1 MSQTQTER
9 SFERKFLV
17 DGQVTVEA
25 RLDTGAV
32 RIKPG
37 NAGTVEIRGV
47 LRRRGSSFLGLSD
60 DVEDRMDY
68 LAANAPVSFQ
78 GGTIRLGD
86 LNDDLLDGISTL
98 MEVTVPHETRVRARS
113 DHADFHIEGIQGPL
127 ECETDHGN
135 VDAIGIGAGVRVTT
149 DHGRI
154 AIRGVQGP
162 VSVQA
167 DSGDVEAIEI
177 AGRIDIRVDSARVA
191 VSQTAAAPIRVE
203 ADSGDVIIRLAGD
216 AGYDV
221 SIETDHGKIRVPPL
235 EGQQL
240 RDGRIRGRLRGGGP
254 LVEARTDSGNIEVE

>member
-37 NAGTVEIRGV
+37 NAGTVEVRGV
-47 LRRRGSSFLGLSD
+47 LRRRGSFLGLSD

-68 LAANAPVSFQ
+68 LAANAPVSLH

-86 LNDDLLDGISTL
+86 VSDDLLDGISAL
-98 MEVTVPHETRVRARS
+98 IEVTVPHETRIRARS

-135 VDAIGIGAGVRVTT
+135 VDVVGIGAEVRVTT

-162 VSVQA
+162 VSVQT
-167 DSGDVEAIEI
+167 DSGDVEAMEI

-191 VSQTAAAPIRVE
+191 VSQTVAAPIHVE
-203 ADSGDVIIRLAGD
+203 ADSGDAIIRLAAG

-240 RDGRIRGRLRGGGP
+240 RDGRIRGGLRGGGP
-254 LVEARTDSGNIEVE
+254 LVEVRTDSGNIEIE